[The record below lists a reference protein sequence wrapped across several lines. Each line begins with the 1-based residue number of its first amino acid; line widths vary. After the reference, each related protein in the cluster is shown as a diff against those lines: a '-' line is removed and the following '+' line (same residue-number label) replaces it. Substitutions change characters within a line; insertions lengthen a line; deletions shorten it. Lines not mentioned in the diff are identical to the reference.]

1 MARPSGLFEGSAAGK
16 LEAPDR
22 AGGEDIFFG
31 TSRRG
36 LSANSIKYA
45 TQIVE
50 ERVGLRL
57 VTKDH
62 DASVAEDN
70 AGKLASGPAQR
81 FQTDSRAI
89 RARLPHSRLGPCRS
103 SGLVVAIFLCRQL
116 GDA

>member
-81 FQTDSRAI
+81 FQTDSMATTSPDDRQGPSRGECGSRALM
-89 RARLPHSRLGPCRS
+89 AR
-103 SGLVVAIFLCRQL
+103 
-116 GDA
+116 